1 MWRGDHEL
9 FQHGHARA
17 VCSQLNEYIKE
28 AVLNAVVDGVQ
39 LAPNLEDIMS
49 ALLCRKKSGAPYFDI
64 KCIQG
69 LCPACKP
76 GLSVISNL
84 ELDDEAISHLK
95 PEKKS
100 VTHSVYDL
108 RHTFTPDQI
117 KEREN
122 AGVKTSKSR
131 VRVKMTETLPEL
143 LNRFGKSIE
152 MYGLHKFLATWQN
165 KCARNILTRLR
176 RGDIISEWD
185 FAENY
190 TFFHQTE
197 LQQEYWRQKQISLLI
212 SLTHYWE
219 GDEIITVVDVYLS
232 GDKHHDTHY
241 FQKAFLDHQK
251 KYNDKLGPGGVHYV
265 FTDGAPSHFKNKF
278 TIAFLIHVY
287 KTVGITVMWGFN
299 APAHG
304 KGAWDGIGELKS
316 VVQCVTS
323 CRAM

>member
-1 MWRGDHEL
+1 M
-9 FQHGHARA
+9 
-17 VCSQLNEYIKE
+17 
-28 AVLNAVVDGVQ
+28 NAVVDGVQ

-131 VRVKMTETLPEL
+131 VRVKMTETETPPEL
-143 LNRFGKSIE
+143 LNRFGKAIE

-165 KCARNILTRLR
+165 KCTRNI
-176 RGDIISEWD
+176 DI
-185 FAENY
+185 
-190 TFFHQTE
+190 T
-197 LQQEYWRQKQISLLI
+197 LI
-212 SLTHYWE
+212 SSVNGTLQKTMHSFIKPSFNRNT
-219 GDEIITVVDVYLS
+219 GDESKYLCL
-232 GDKHHDTHY
+232 
-241 FQKAFLDHQK
+241 F
-251 KYNDKLGPGGVHYV
+251 
-265 FTDGAPSHFKNKF
+265 
-278 TIAFLIHVY
+278 
-287 KTVGITVMWGFN
+287 
-299 APAHG
+299 
-304 KGAWDGIGELKS
+304 
-316 VVQCVTS
+316 
-323 CRAM
+323 R